1 MRAIINDQVIEEV
14 KDRADILEII
24 SRYTELKKSGNN
36 YMGLCPFHDEKTP
49 SFSVVPE
56 KGFYHCFGCGESGDV
71 ISFLMKKENLSFIE
85 AVTGLAE
92 ELHIP
97 LRQESPEQRRRQQL
111 RDRIYEMNRASA
123 LYYMQLLSRHK
134 YGLDYLLSRGL
145 DVDTIKRYGLGFAP
159 AGGDQLLKHLSR
171 LGYEPGEMFQANLVS
186 YNEEQNRYYDRFR
199 NRLMF
204 PIIDSRSRVIGFGGR
219 VLGDGQPKYLNTSDT
234 PVFHKGSE
242 LYGLNI
248 LSKESNREKIL
259 LVEGYMDVISLF
271 KSGINYST
279 ACLGTSL
286 TRNQAR
292 LIKRYGKEVYICY
305 DGDEAGVRATDRA
318 ISVLFQEDIRPRIIQ
333 LKDHLDP
340 DEFIK
345 KYGAFEFEALQKK
358 AITGLE
364 FRIEQ
369 TEKNFNL
376 SSTESFVQFME
387 QVAKLLSAVQSP
399 VEQEVYID
407 RVSSK
412 YGMNKESLRLEI
424 ARQMN
429 EPKVSLPKRPVS
441 TSPNQQEEFDDKYIE
456 LLSYALESKD
466 LYGLICGVDK
476 GLNALDDRW
485 YGIFKALG
493 KIYDEDSCTREE
505 RLNKLAETLDQ
516 SDFLHSV
523 DEVELNLPQA
533 EQVISELIYVLTR
546 QRLEKRSQSLLA
558 TIDQLD
564 KKETLSMEEELRL
577 KDSLE
582 ELSEISLRLRK
593 TEKGG
598 TRE

>member
-1 MRAIINDQVIEEV
+1 MAAIINDQVIEEV
-14 KDRADILEII
+14 KDRADIVEII

-71 ISFLMKKENLSFIE
+71 ISFLMNKENLTFIE
-85 AVTGLAE
+85 TITTLAE
-92 ELHIP
+92 ELNIP
-97 LRQESPEQRRRQQL
+97 LRQETPELKQKHLQRN
-111 RDRIYEMNRASA
+111 RIYEMNREAA

-134 YGLDYLLSRGL
+134 YGLEYLMARGL
-145 DVDTIKRYGLGFAP
+145 DVNTIKKYGLGFAP
-159 AGGDQLLKHLSR
+159 SGGDQLLRHLNR
-171 LGYEPGEMFQANLVS
+171 MGYEPQEMVLANLIS
-186 YNEEQNRYYDRFR
+186 YNSDKNHYYDRFR

-204 PIIDSRSRVIGFGGR
+204 PIIDSKSRVIGFGGR

-248 LSKESNREKIL
+248 LSKESDREKIL
-259 LVEGYMDVISLF
+259 LVEGYMDVISLY

-279 ACLGTSL
+279 ASLGTSL

-292 LIKRYGKEVYICY
+292 LIKRYGREVYICY
-305 DGDEAGVRATDRA
+305 DGDEAGIRATNRA
-318 ISVLFQEDIRPRIIQ
+318 ISVLFQEDLRPKIIE
-333 LKDHLDP
+333 LPDDLDP
-340 DEFIK
+340 DEYIK

-358 AITGLE
+358 AMTGIE
-364 FRIEQ
+364 FRIAQ
-369 TEKNFNL
+369 TEKNFNI
-376 SSTESFVQFME
+376 SSTESFVQFLE

-424 ARQMN
+424 ARQLK
-429 EPKVSLPKRPVS
+429 EPKASFPKSQTSEPQSLK
-441 TSPNQQEEFDDKYIE
+441 EELDDKYLE

-466 LYGLICGVDK
+466 LYSRICGVEE
-476 GLNALDDRW
+476 GMNALNDRW
-485 YGIFKALG
+485 YRVFQELG
-493 KIYDEDSCTREE
+493 NIYDVNSHSREE
-505 RLNKLAETLDQ
+505 RISQLSESLDKSELLNTI
-516 SDFLHSV
+516 
-523 DEVELNLPQA
+523 DEVKLNLPHA
-533 EQVISELIYVLTR
+533 EQVISELINVLTR
-546 QRLEKRSQSLLA
+546 QRLEKRSKRLLE

-564 KKETLSMEEELRL
+564 KKAELSMEEQLRL
-577 KDSLE
+577 KESLE

-593 TEKGG
+593 TERGG

>member
-71 ISFLMKKENLSFIE
+71 ISFLMNKENLSFIE
-85 AVTGLAE
+85 AITTLAE
-92 ELHIP
+92 ELNIP
-97 LRQESPEQRRRQQL
+97 LRQESPEQKRKQEL
-111 RDRIYEMNRASA
+111 RGRIYEMNRAA
-123 LYYMQLLSRHK
+123 AMYYMQLLSRHK
-134 YGLDYLLSRGL
+134 YGLDYLMSRGL
-145 DVDTIKRYGLGFAP
+145 DVKTIKKYGLGFAP
-159 AGGDQLLKHLSR
+159 AGGDQLLNHLRS
-171 LGYEPGEMFQANLVS
+171 LGYELKEMYQANLIS
-186 YNEEQNRYYDRFR
+186 YNEQKKHYYDRFR
-199 NRLMF
+199 NRLIF

-259 LVEGYMDVISLF
+259 LVEGYMDVISLY

-305 DGDEAGVRATDRA
+305 DGDEAGVRATNRA
-318 ISVLFQEDIRPRIIQ
+318 ISVLFQEDIRPKIIQ
-333 LKDHLDP
+333 LEDNLDP
-340 DEFIK
+340 DEYIK
-345 KYGAFEFEALQKK
+345 KYGAFEFESLQKK
-358 AITGLE
+358 AMTGLE

-376 SSTESFVQFME
+376 SSTESFVQFLE

-429 EPKVSLPKRPVS
+429 EPKASIPKRPVN
-441 TSPNQQEEFDDKYIE
+441 TSQNSEDELDDKYIE

-466 LYGLICGVDK
+466 LYGLICGVDE
-476 GLNALDDRW
+476 GMNALDDRW
-485 YGIFKALG
+485 YGVFKALG
-493 KIYDEDSCTREE
+493 KIYSEDSSTREE
-505 RLNKLAETLDQ
+505 RLNQLAENLDQ
-516 SDFLHSV
+516 SEILQNIN
-523 DEVELNLPQA
+523 EIELNLPQA

-558 TIDQLD
+558 TIDELD
-564 KKETLSMEEELRL
+564 KKETLTMEDELRL

-598 TRE
+598 SHE